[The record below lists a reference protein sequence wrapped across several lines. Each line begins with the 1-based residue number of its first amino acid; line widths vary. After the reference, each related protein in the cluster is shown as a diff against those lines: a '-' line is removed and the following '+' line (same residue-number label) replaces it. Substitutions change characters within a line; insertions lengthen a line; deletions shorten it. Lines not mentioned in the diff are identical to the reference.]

1 MAGFRLTG
9 APDSPRVL
17 WRRAMGHSDEPTLS
31 HARRN
36 PTGLRLALFKVQMVR
51 QIVDQNAIGIVGC
64 MRPLLEHR
72 AIADSKLR
80 LNECS

>member
-1 MAGFRLTG
+1 MPQFEIDRGTF
-9 APDSPRVL
+9 
-17 WRRAMGHSDEPTLS
+17 
-31 HARRN
+31 
-36 PTGLRLALFKVQMVR
+36 ALFKVQMVR

>member
-1 MAGFRLTG
+1 LLARAGAVVI
-9 APDSPRVL
+9 APFCYATKIAHKESQKI
-17 WRRAMGHSDEPTLS
+17 EF
-31 HARRN
+31 
-36 PTGLRLALFKVQMVR
+36 FKVHMVR

-80 LNECS
+80 LNECW

>member
-1 MAGFRLTG
+1 
-9 APDSPRVL
+9 
-17 WRRAMGHSDEPTLS
+17 MGHSDEPTRPPL
-31 HARRN
+31 AEI